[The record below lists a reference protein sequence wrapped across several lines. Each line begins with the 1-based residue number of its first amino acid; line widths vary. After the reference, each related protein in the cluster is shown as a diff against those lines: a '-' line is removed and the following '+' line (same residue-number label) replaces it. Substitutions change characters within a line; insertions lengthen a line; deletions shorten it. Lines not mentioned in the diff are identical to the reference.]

1 MKILF
6 FNWRDITNPSAG
18 GAELYLHEIGKRLA
32 KNHEVFLYCGKYKG
46 CKERDEL
53 EGTKI
58 IRRGGTF
65 SIYMYAIF
73 DYLFELRRG
82 NFDVIVDSINGVPF
96 LTPLFVR
103 KPKLAVIHHLVGRR
117 IFFRELL
124 FPFAF
129 IAWTAEKIIPFVY
142 RRIPVVTVSESSKKE
157 LVEFGIASEQVQ
169 VIYNA
174 IDHKTLEPGVKYEK
188 PLIAYVGRLKKYK
201 RLNHLLEA
209 FRFTKRRIPEV
220 RLIIAGRGDYTD
232 LETSVKRLE
241 LEAWVS
247 LRGEVSEVEKLDILQ
262 KAWIFVTPSM
272 KEGWG
277 VAVLEANACGTPAI
291 AYDVPGLRDS
301 IRDGK
306 TGLLVPDGNI
316 VALNDAIVK
325 VLSNSEFRGKLSQN
339 ALKWA
344 SSFSWDTSVGQFTQL
359 LESQKRQVKIE

>member
-1 MKILF
+1 M
-6 FNWRDITNPSAG
+6 
-18 GAELYLHEIGKRLA
+18 
-32 KNHEVFLYCGKYKG
+32 
-46 CKERDEL
+46 
-53 EGTKI
+53 
-58 IRRGGTF
+58 
-65 SIYMYAIF
+65 
-73 DYLFELRRG
+73 
-82 NFDVIVDSINGVPF
+82 
-96 LTPLFVR
+96 
-103 KPKLAVIHHLVGRR
+103 
-117 IFFRELL
+117 
-124 FPFAF
+124 
-129 IAWTAEKIIPFVY
+129 AWIAEKIIPFVY
-142 RRIPVVTVSESSKKE
+142 RKTPVVTVSESSKKE
-157 LVEFGIASEQVQ
+157 LVKFGMASERVQ

-209 FRFTKRRIPEV
+209 FRLVKRRIPEV

-262 KAWIFVTPSM
+262 KSWIFVTPSM